1 MRTPNAECGGFD
13 FDRWRK
19 LAQEDPE
26 GFERA
31 RKAVIE
37 RFLQGIDDER
47 LRARMERLQ
56 WRVEQERARSDN
68 PMGACI
74 RIYNMM
80 WRSVSD
86 NYQLM
91 TRLVGG
97 EAALEPVR
105 EAEVIPFRRATGTD
119 A

>member
-1 MRTPNAECGGFD
+1 MNKTTKRSEGFD
-13 FDRWRK
+13 FDRWRR
-19 LAQEDPE
+19 LAEEDPE
-26 GFERA
+26 AFERA
-31 RKAVIE
+31 RKAAIDGFIDGIGDELLRE
-37 RFLQGIDDER
+37 RMR
-47 LRARMERLQ
+47 RLQ

-86 NYQLM
+86 NYQLL

-97 EAALEPVR
+97 QTALEP
-105 EAEVIPFRRATGTD
+105 AAPAQVIPFRRAGS
-119 A
+119 